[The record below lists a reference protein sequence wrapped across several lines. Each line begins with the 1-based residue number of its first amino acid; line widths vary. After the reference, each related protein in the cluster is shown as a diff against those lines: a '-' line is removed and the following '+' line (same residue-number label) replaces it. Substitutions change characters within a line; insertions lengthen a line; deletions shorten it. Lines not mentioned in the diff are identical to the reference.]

1 MTDKSILLKYTE
13 STKYSCTLLL
23 VGIIGISIY
32 LVMYDKIP
40 SFLNNISKM
49 GIIGVLSYT
58 IFIIINA
65 TYPIVSELKMDVLET
80 KYVYLQRTIIQN
92 IFLILSILALM
103 YYFV

>member
-13 STKYSCTLLL
+13 STKQSCTLLV

-32 LVMYDKIP
+32 LVIFDKIP
-40 SFLNNISKM
+40 SFINNISKM
-49 GIIGVLSYT
+49 GIIGVLTYT

-65 TYPIVSELKMDVLET
+65 TYPIIHELKMDVLET
-80 KYVYLQRTIIQN
+80 KYIYLQRTIIQN
-92 IFLILSILALM
+92 IFLIMSILALM

>member
-13 STKYSCTLLL
+13 STKQSCTFLL
-23 VGIIGISIY
+23 VGIVGISIY
-32 LVMYDKIP
+32 LVIFDKVPGFIN
-40 SFLNNISKM
+40 SISKL
-49 GIIGVLSYT
+49 GIIGVLLYT

-65 TYPIVSELKMDVLET
+65 TYPIIHELKMDVLET